1 MKHIRLYYMMS
12 ILLLCVCQ
20 CGLAENRLIESST
33 QKSKVY
39 VYRLDGKLWCKLH
52 NDRESFDPE
61 SYKNSC
67 VLVSEPDVAMPEL
80 PRGNYISISGIGNE
94 VRQHYFTVDTIY
106 MELVERAERH
116 LKVYDKRGN
125 DVKGLKVKR
134 DKRRCRYDEQMQA
147 YNLGKSMRSSY
158 ITVDNGGVYHM
169 LEYENGNGVYD
180 ELNSFGE
187 NVVVFFEQVGD
198 FFSKLYWNVS
208 HRLNYKKNR
217 NAYNSFMVFS
227 KPKYK
232 PNEELKLKIY
242 LCDRTGKPYNKAVN
256 LKLKNFRYGVDTIF
270 VKGLQP
276 YNPGMY
282 SGEVPLSEGLG
293 LKVDNSY

>member
-1 MKHIRLYYMMS
+1 MMS

-169 LEYENGNGVYD
+169 LEYENGYGAYA
-180 ELNSFGE
+180 ECIRFGE
-187 NVVVFFEQVGD
+187 
-198 FFSKLYWNVS
+198 
-208 HRLNYKKNR
+208 
-217 NAYNSFMVFS
+217 
-227 KPKYK
+227 
-232 PNEELKLKIY
+232 
-242 LCDRTGKPYNKAVN
+242 
-256 LKLKNFRYGVDTIF
+256 
-270 VKGLQP
+270 
-276 YNPGMY
+276 
-282 SGEVPLSEGLG
+282 
-293 LKVDNSY
+293 